1 MSLRYQLLVLTW
13 LLQFVNYL
21 DRVSISVAG
30 PTMMKALHL
39 DAAQFGFLLAAFA
52 LGYALMQ
59 LPGGFLADRFGTKAL
74 LVVAPVLF
82 SIFTGMTG
90 LATSMA
96 VLIAARFCFG
106 LAEGSCNA
114 AVYKAV
120 ADNFSHKDAAKA
132 HAVWLSA
139 LAIGPAV
146 VAPVVTSLLM
156 HGDWRN
162 VFYVFAIPGVI
173 VALLIFFIIPGK
185 AIEAKERATHDQAS
199 RAEQWRL
206 FAGRKSTWLL
216 FFGYMTF
223 SVGYWGF
230 LGWIPSYLANQRHID
245 LKALGVAA
253 SVPYLFGFLGI
264 VVFGWLGSG
273 MLHRRRPTLVAV
285 GYVCTGLALYLA
297 YTAENIVACVI
308 GLSAAAFL
316 LYGCLSPYAG
326 LVAQLAP
333 QGARGVFAGVINT
346 GGQIGGLL
354 APLGVGY
361 LVKASGSYNNGF
373 LFMISALVIGAG
385 CFAALQSRVNGNE
398 QEADGARPAIQQN
411 V

>member
-1 MSLRYQLLVLTW
+1 MSLRYQLLVMTW

-74 LVVAPVLF
+74 LVVAPALF
-82 SIFTGMTG
+82 SVFTGLTG
-90 LATSMA
+90 FATSMA
-96 VLIAARFCFG
+96 VLVGARFCFG

-120 ADNFSHKDAAKA
+120 ADNFSAKDAAKA
-132 HAVWLSA
+132 HSVWLSA
-139 LAIGPAV
+139 LAVGPAV
-146 VAPVVTSLLM
+146 VAPVVTTLLM

-162 VFYVFAIPGVI
+162 VFYVFALPGI
-173 VALLIFFIIPGK
+173 FVALLIYFLIPGK
-185 AIEAKERATHDQAS
+185 AIEGKERHQEANRT
-199 RAEQWRL
+199 EQWKQ

-223 SVGYWGF
+223 SIGYWGF

-245 LKALGVAA
+245 LKSLGVAA

-273 MLHRRRPTLVAV
+273 ILHHRRPLLVAV
-285 GYVCTGLALYLA
+285 GYIFTGLALYLA
-297 YTAENIVACVI
+297 YSADNIFACVV

-333 QGARGVFAGVINT
+333 SGARGVFAGVINT

-361 LVKASGSYNNGF
+361 LVKASGSYNDGF
-373 LFMISALVIGAG
+373 LFMITALVIGAC
-385 CFAALQSRVNGNE
+385 CFAALQFRVNRTEPDAGD
-398 QEADGARPAIQQN
+398 AAGVMQQN

>member
-1 MSLRYQLLVLTW
+1 MTW

-30 PTMMKALHL
+30 PTMMKALNL
-39 DAAQFGFLLAAFA
+39 DAAQFGYLLAAFA

-74 LVVAPVLF
+74 LVVAPALF
-82 SIFTGMTG
+82 SLFTGLTG
-90 LATSMA
+90 LATTMG

-120 ADNFSHKDAAKA
+120 ADNFSAKDAAKA
-132 HAVWLSA
+132 HSVWLSA

-146 VAPVVTSLLM
+146 VAPVVTTLLM
-156 HGDWRN
+156 NGDWRN
-162 VFYVFAIPGVI
+162 VFYVFAVPGVI
-173 VALLIFFIIPGK
+173 VALVIFFLIPGK
-185 AIEAKERATHDQAS
+185 AIEGKEKHRDKAS
-199 RAEQWRL
+199 RTDQWRQ
-206 FAGRKSTWLL
+206 FARRKSTWLL
-216 FFGYMTF
+216 FLGYMTF
-223 SVGYWGF
+223 SIGYWGF
-230 LGWIPSYLANQRHID
+230 LGWIPSYLANQRHIN
-245 LKALGVAA
+245 LKSLGVAA

-273 MLHRRRPTLVAV
+273 PLHRKRPILVAV
-285 GYVCTGLALYLA
+285 GYVFTGLALYLA
-297 YTAENIVACVI
+297 YSADNIVACVI

-333 QGARGVFAGVINT
+333 SGARGVFAGVINT

-373 LFMISALVIGAG
+373 VFMITALVIGAG
-385 CFAALQSRVNGNE
+385 CFAALQSRVNRTE
-398 QEADGARPAIQQN
+398 PETADAPGAIQQN

>member
-1 MSLRYQLLVLTW
+1 MSLRYQLLGLTW

-30 PTMMKALHL
+30 PTMMKALHF
-39 DAAQFGFLLAAFA
+39 DAAQFGVLLAAFA

-74 LVVAPVLF
+74 LVIAPVLF
-82 SIFTGMTG
+82 SVFTGLTG
-90 LATSMA
+90 LATSMVVLVA
-96 VLIAARFCFG
+96 VRFCFG

-120 ADNFSHKDAAKA
+120 SDNFSARDAAKA
-132 HAVWLSA
+132 HSVWLSA

-146 VAPVVTSLLM
+146 VAPVVAALLL
-156 HGDWRN
+156 HSDWRT
-162 VFYVFAIPGVI
+162 VFYVFTLPGVI
-173 VALLIFFIIPGK
+173 VALLIYVTIPGQ
-185 AIEAKERATHDQAS
+185 AIESKERRPDAAS
-199 RAEQWRL
+199 RTEQWRQ
-206 FAGRKSTWLL
+206 FARRKSTWLL

-223 SVGYWGF
+223 SIGYWGF

-245 LKALGVAA
+245 LKSLGVAA
-253 SVPYLFGFLGI
+253 SVPYVFGFLGI

-273 MLHRRRPTLVAV
+273 MLHRRRPVLVAA
-285 GYVCTGLALYLA
+285 GYIGTSVALYLA
-297 YTAENIVACVI
+297 YSASDIVACVI

-326 LVAQLAP
+326 LVSQLAP
-333 QGARGVFAGVINT
+333 AGARGVFAGVINT
-346 GGQIGGLL
+346 GGQIGGFV
-354 APLGVGY
+354 APLGVGF
-361 LVKASGSYNNGF
+361 LVKASGSYNDGF
-373 LFMISALVIGAG
+373 LFMIAALVIGAG
-385 CFAALQSRVNGNE
+385 CFAALQFRVNRPE
-398 QEADGARPAIQQN
+398 VEAGDAPAVLQQN

>member
-1 MSLRYQLLVLTW
+1 MSLRYQLLVMTW

-30 PTMMKALHL
+30 PTIMKALNL
-39 DAAQFGFLLAAFA
+39 DAAQFGYLLAAFA

-74 LVVAPVLF
+74 LVVAPALF
-82 SIFTGMTG
+82 SLFTGLTG

-96 VLIAARFCFG
+96 VLVAARFCFG

-120 ADNFSHKDAAKA
+120 ADNFSAKDAAKA
-132 HAVWLSA
+132 HSVWLSA

-146 VAPVVTSLLM
+146 VAPVVTTLLM

-162 VFYVFAIPGVI
+162 VFYVFALPGVF
-173 VALLIFFIIPGK
+173 VALLIFFLIPGK
-185 AIEAKERATHDQAS
+185 AIEGKERHHDKAS
-199 RAEQWRL
+199 RTEQWRQ

-223 SVGYWGF
+223 SIGYWGF

-245 LKALGVAA
+245 LKSLGVAA
-253 SVPYLFGFLGI
+253 SVPYLFGFLGL

-273 MLHRRRPTLVAV
+273 PLHRKRPLLVAA
-285 GYVCTGLALYLA
+285 GYIGTGLALYLA
-297 YTAENIVACVI
+297 YSAIDIVACVI

-333 QGARGVFAGVINT
+333 SGARGVFAGVINT
-346 GGQIGGLL
+346 GGQIGGLC

-373 LFMISALVIGAG
+373 LFMITALVIGAG
-385 CFAALQSRVNGNE
+385 CFAALQSCVNRTE
-398 QEADGARPAIQQN
+398 PETDEAPGVMQQN

>member
-1 MSLRYQLLVLTW
+1 MSLRYQLLVMTW

-59 LPGGFLADRFGTKAL
+59 LPGGFLADVFGTKAL
-74 LVVAPVLF
+74 LVIAPVLF
-82 SIFTGMTG
+82 SLFTGLTG

-132 HAVWLSA
+132 HSVWLSA

-173 VALLIFFIIPGK
+173 VAAIIFFVIPGK
-185 AIEAKERATHDQAS
+185 DIEAKERAPVKES
-199 RAEQWRL
+199 RGEQWRQ

-245 LKALGVAA
+245 LKSLGVAA

-273 MLHRRRPTLVAV
+273 MLHRRRPTLVAI
-285 GYVCTGLALYLA
+285 GYLCTGLALYLA
-297 YTAENIVACVI
+297 YSADDIVACVI

-333 QGARGVFAGVINT
+333 QGARGTFAGVINT

-373 LFMISALVIGAG
+373 LFMISALVIGAC
-385 CFAALQSRVNGNE
+385 CFAALQSRVNRTE
-398 QEADGARPAIQQN
+398 LEVDDATAAIQQN

>member
-1 MSLRYQLLVLTW
+1 MSLRYQLLALTW

-59 LPGGFLADRFGTKAL
+59 LPGGYLADRFGTKTL

-90 LATSMA
+90 LATSMT
-96 VLIAARFCFG
+96 VLILARFCFG

-132 HAVWLSA
+132 HSVWLSA

-146 VAPVVTSLLM
+146 VAPVVASLLM
-156 HGDWRN
+156 HGEWRD

-173 VALLIFFIIPGK
+173 VALLILFIIPGK
-185 AIEAKERATHDQAS
+185 AIEAKERTRHDKAS

-245 LKALGVAA
+245 LKSLGVAA

-264 VVFGWLGSG
+264 VAFGWLGSG
-273 MLHRRRPTLVAV
+273 MLHRRRPMLVAV
-285 GYVCTGLALYLA
+285 GYLCTGLALYLA
-297 YTAENIVACVI
+297 YSADDIVACVI

-333 QGARGVFAGVINT
+333 EGARGVFAGVINT

-361 LVKASGSYNNGF
+361 LVKATGSYNDGF

-385 CFAALQSRVNGNE
+385 CFAALQSRVNAVE
-398 QEADGARPAIQQN
+398 PEADGASPAIQQN

>member
-39 DAAQFGFLLAAFA
+39 DAAQFGILLAAFA

-59 LPGGFLADRFGTKAL
+59 LPGGFLADKFGTKAL

-82 SIFTGMTG
+82 SVFTGMTG

-156 HGDWRN
+156 HGDWRH

-173 VALLIFFIIPGK
+173 VALLIFFTIPGK
-185 AIEAKERATHDQAS
+185 EIEARERVQDKSS

-216 FFGYMTF
+216 FFGYLTF

-245 LKALGVAA
+245 LKSLGVAA
-253 SVPYLFGFLGI
+253 SVPYVFGFLGI

-273 MLHRRRPTLVAV
+273 RLHRRRPMLVAV
-285 GYVCTGLALYLA
+285 GYLCAGLALYLA
-297 YTAENIVACVI
+297 YSADDIVACVI

-333 QGARGVFAGVINT
+333 PRARGVFAGVINT
-346 GGQIGGLL
+346 GGQIGGFL

-373 LFMISALVIGAG
+373 LFMIAALVIGAG
-385 CFAALQSRVNGNE
+385 CFAALQSRVNGTE
-398 QEADGARPAIQQN
+398 PDAGDAAAGIQQN

>member
-59 LPGGFLADRFGTKAL
+59 LPGGFLADLFGTKAL

-82 SIFTGMTG
+82 SVFTGMTG

-132 HAVWLSA
+132 HSVWLSA

-185 AIEAKERATHDQAS
+185 EIEAKERTPDKSS
-199 RAEQWRL
+199 RADQWRL

-245 LKALGVAA
+245 LKSLGVAA

-273 MLHRRRPTLVAV
+273 LLHRRRPVLVAV
-285 GYVCTGLALYLA
+285 GYLCTGLALYLA
-297 YTAENIVACVI
+297 YSADDIVACVI

-385 CFAALQSRVNGNE
+385 CFAALQSRVNRTEPVEVDAN
-398 QEADGARPAIQQN
+398 AAIQQN